1 MAVLFFFILWL
12 AIIHPIEAHAAC
24 NAWVNGR
31 PMTSQ
36 ECMIALQVYGRVVP
50 GRYAVDAY
58 GNWVNLDNP
67 MHRGNTYR
75 DAQSGQGGSNNS
87 GNGGGS
93 KWFSPRD
100 WDWDPPN
107 VRRRNW

>member
-1 MAVLFFFILWL
+1 MPVLFFILLWL
-12 AIIHPIEAHAAC
+12 AIILPTESQAAC
-24 NAWVNGR
+24 NALVNGR
-31 PMTSQ
+31 PMTPQ
-36 ECMIALQVYGRVVP
+36 ECSIALQVYGRVVP
-50 GRYAVDAY
+50 GRYAADAY

-67 MHRGNTYR
+67 AHRGNTYR
-75 DAQSGQGGSNNS
+75 DAERSSNNS
-87 GNGGGS
+87 GNSGGS